1 MSEGFIA
8 DSSVGVAW
16 AVHSQ
21 ASAATDELL
30 DRVAAGTPLV
40 VPTLWP
46 FEVANSLLVLLRRKK
61 LLTAERDRAVAAL
74 ACLPLVVDDDGPRL
88 ALGRISELAA
98 GHGLS
103 VYDAAYLELAVRRRL
118 PLASR
123 DEALRKAAQ
132 GCHVKLL
139 ALP

>member
-21 ASAATDELL
+21 ASEATDQLL
-30 DRVAAGTPLV
+30 ERVAAGSPLV

-46 FEVANSLLVLLRRKK
+46 FEVANSLLVLLRRKRI
-61 LLTAERDRAVAAL
+61 LVEDCDRALDAL
-74 ACLPLVVDDDGPRL
+74 GRLPLVVDEDGCRL
-88 ALGRISELAA
+88 AFGKTSELAVE
-98 GHGLS
+98 HGLS
-103 VYDAAYLELAVRRRL
+103 VYDAAYLELAKRRKL

-123 DEALRKAAQ
+123 DEALCGAAK
-132 GCHVKLL
+132 GCRVKLL
-139 ALP
+139 L